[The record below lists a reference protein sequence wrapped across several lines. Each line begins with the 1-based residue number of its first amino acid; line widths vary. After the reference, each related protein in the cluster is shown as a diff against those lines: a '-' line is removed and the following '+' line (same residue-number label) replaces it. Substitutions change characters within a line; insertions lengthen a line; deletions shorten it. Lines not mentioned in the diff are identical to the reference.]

1 MSLSSGAA
9 TTFDLE
15 ISSFSS
21 RAPDAQKAQRRLVVV
36 LAETAWFSHRTALQ
50 VASQTLMPSSR
61 GLFGSVAA
69 ISASCSKFRVAHF
82 FQSRD

>member
-21 RAPDAQKAQRRLVVV
+21 RAPDAQKAQRRMVVV
-36 LAETAWFSHRTALQ
+36 LAETAWFSHGTALQ
-50 VASQTLMPSSR
+50 LH
-61 GLFGSVAA
+61 
-69 ISASCSKFRVAHF
+69 CKH
-82 FQSRD
+82 